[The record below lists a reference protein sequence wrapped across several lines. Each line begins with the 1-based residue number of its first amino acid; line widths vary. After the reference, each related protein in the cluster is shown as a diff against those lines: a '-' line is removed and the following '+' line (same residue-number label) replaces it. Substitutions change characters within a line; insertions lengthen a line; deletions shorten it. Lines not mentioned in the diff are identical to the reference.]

1 MDNLI
6 NSLVS
11 FIGEFCFV
19 SIIIEII
26 IYALDIRDLNT
37 RELLFFMLIKLIFS
51 FCLFFGLNK
60 IYDKIM
66 MNIIKKKIFNNPYNS
81 QFDKE
86 LNDSILFIREIH
98 KNKNIKYL
106 SQINNLS

>member
-1 MDNLI
+1 
-6 NSLVS
+6 
-11 FIGEFCFV
+11 
-19 SIIIEII
+19 
-26 IYALDIRDLNT
+26 
-37 RELLFFMLIKLIFS
+37 
-51 FCLFFGLNK
+51 
-60 IYDKIM
+60 M

-106 SQINNLS
+106 SQINNLFIEHKNNCSNNNCE